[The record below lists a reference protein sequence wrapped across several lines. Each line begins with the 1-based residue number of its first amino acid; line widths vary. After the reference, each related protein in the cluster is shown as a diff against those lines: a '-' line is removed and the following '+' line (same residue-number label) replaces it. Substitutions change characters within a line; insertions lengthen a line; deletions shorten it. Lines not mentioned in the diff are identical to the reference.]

1 MDFMQID
8 WLSLLPQIFELLV
21 FPALIAVAGY
31 FVSWLKVKK
40 EELKAKTKNDTA
52 NKYIDMLDKTISE
65 CVLSTTQTYV
75 DALKKQG
82 KFDADAQKVAFQKT
96 FDAVMGIL
104 TDDAKEYLG
113 EAVSDLNAYI
123 GNKIEANVKNSK

>member
-1 MDFMQID
+1 MLDIMKYWAKCGIVMNAQIVLCRGIND
-8 WLSLLPQIFELLV
+8 G
-21 FPALIAVAGY
+21 IA
-31 FVSWLKVKK
+31 
-40 EELKAKTKNDTA
+40 
-52 NKYIDMLDKTISE
+52 LDKTISE